1 MKPSFPL
8 LTLAAVLWLASC
20 DSGDHPHPH
29 PHPHEGAGHAD
40 HSGGHAHGEG
50 NGAHEGHAD
59 HGEGH
64 EDHGEG
70 HAAHGEGH
78 AHHDDGHAGHGEEGH
93 ADHGEKGHADHGD
106 DHAPHGD
113 DHGHD
118 HGDAGGS
125 GEEKAERPD
134 ESVTLYQNGLELFM
148 EYPAFVVGE
157 ESPLI
162 AHFTDTRDPEQ
173 FHVVTKGRLTAR
185 LRYAN
190 GGEETFV
197 AERLLRDGIFKP
209 VVVPTRS
216 GKAALALELQGEQI
230 SGTVEVQDVTVHP
243 NVAAAVKASPEEAA
257 GETPVSF
264 LKEAQWKTQYATA
277 VAEQRA
283 LQESVGANGELKAV
297 AGQAVELSS
306 PVAGRIPTNDRV
318 PSLGQA
324 VRSGE
329 LLARV
334 MPTAVASDNN
344 LASVE
349 LELSRA
355 RSELGLAERE
365 LARVTSLLAAK
376 AVPAKRLDE
385 SRVARDIAAA
395 RLSAAERQ
403 RSLYRDAQSGGAVG
417 GDQAAFELRAPIDG
431 LVAFADVTPGA
442 VVEPGKRLVSI
453 VNTQRLWLEAR
464 LYESDAPR
472 VGASSGASFT
482 VAGFERE
489 FTIGADN
496 GRLVTV
502 GAVVDAATRTIPVVF
517 ELWNPRGELKPGM
530 FAKVRVYTGEAVRT
544 LAVPE
549 SAIVDDSGKPTVFV
563 MEGGESFFK
572 RPVRL
577 GIRSGGYV
585 QVLEGVTE
593 GERVVSRGAYEMKLS
608 TATGAIPEHG
618 HQH

>member
-1 MKPSFPL
+1 MKRFPF
-8 LTLAAVLWLASC
+8 LTFAAFLWLSSC
-20 DSGDHPHPH
+20 HDGGHE
-29 PHPHEGAGHAD
+29 HPHEG
-40 HSGGHAHGEG
+40 E
-50 NGAHEGHAD
+50 N
-59 HGEGH
+59 
-64 EDHGEG
+64 
-70 HAAHGEGH
+70 HAA
-78 AHHDDGHAGHGEEGH
+78 
-93 ADHGEKGHADHGD
+93 
-106 DHAPHGD
+106 HGD
-113 DHGHD
+113 DHG
-118 HGDAGGS
+118 GAS
-125 GEEKAERPD
+125 GNGKEEAERPD
-134 ESVTLYQNGLELFM
+134 ESVTVYQNGLELFM

-157 ESPLI
+157 ESPLV

-173 FHVVTKGRLTAR
+173 FHVVTKGKLTAQ
-185 LRYAN
+185 LHYDT
-190 GGEETFV
+190 GGEESFV

-209 VVVPTRS
+209 IVVPTRS
-216 GKAALALELQGEQI
+216 GKATLTLDLQGEQI
-230 SGTVEVQDVTVHP
+230 SGTVEVKDVSVHP
-243 NVAAAVKASPEEAA
+243 SIAAAVEATPEEAA
-257 GETPVSF
+257 GEPTISF
-264 LKEAQWKTQYATA
+264 LKEAQWKTQYATEP
-277 VAEQRA
+277 VEQRV
-283 LQESVGANGELKAV
+283 LQETVHANGELKAV
-297 AGQAVELSS
+297 AGQSVELSS

-349 LELSRA
+349 LELTRA
-355 RSELGLAERE
+355 KSELGLAERE

-376 AVPAKRLDE
+376 AIPAKRLDE
-385 SRVARDIAAA
+385 SRVARDMAAA

-403 RSLYRDAQSGGAVG
+403 RSLYRGAQSGAAVG
-417 GDQAAFELRAPIDG
+417 GDHAAFELRTPIDG
-431 LVAFADVTPGA
+431 VIAFADVTPGA
-442 VVEPGKRLVSI
+442 VVEPGRRLVSV
-453 VNTQRLWLEAR
+453 VNSDKLWLEAR
-464 LYESDAPR
+464 LYESEAPR
-472 VGASSGASFT
+472 VAQSSGAAFT

-502 GAVVDAATRTIPVVF
+502 GAVVDPATRTIPIVF
-517 ELWNPRGELKPGM
+517 ELLNPDGVLKPGM
-530 FAKVRVYTGEAVRT
+530 FAKINVHTGETVRA

-549 SAIVDDSGKPTVFV
+549 SAIVDDNAKPVVFV

-585 QVLEGVTE
+585 QVLEGVAE